1 MRFLHRLTNNKYT
14 QTHNIIKYKDIPDDM
29 YICAHTHKTYAR
41 ADVQPPEQVWQ
52 QTQVHVHH
60 YEEGHDS
67 YNQLLILFWSSHGL
81 RPTSLYRASLVC
93 CERIPK
99 VIINK
104 NIYLNSVSNDKHGLI
119 VFKKRVS
126 CTLSTGMEIDGEFLY
141 IDISPQDNHRK
152 STFTHAIISWG
163 DVRGRNRTGRKNE
176 TISDN
181 S

>member
-1 MRFLHRLTNNKYT
+1 MT
-14 QTHNIIKYKDIPDDM
+14 
-29 YICAHTHKTYAR
+29 CTYAHIHTR
-41 ADVQPPEQVWQ
+41 RTRVQPPVQPPEQVWQ
-52 QTQVHVHH
+52 QIQVHVHH

-81 RPTSLYRASLVC
+81 RPASLYRASLVC

-99 VIINK
+99 VTINK

-126 CTLSTGMEIDGEFLY
+126 CTLSMGMGIDAEFLY
-141 IDISPQDNHRK
+141 VDISPQDKHRK

-163 DVRGRNRTGRKNE
+163 DARWRNRTGRKNE